1 MRKRYTYIP
10 NSEIESLTT
19 WNGVEFKGSQL
30 LDGAYAKGNIKYAEG
45 GITKGGHD
53 EKTLRSFV
61 NFINSVNKTKTIEQQ
76 AQELIGDEWYSMSDE
91 QRATSITEFITSGV
105 ISPKLRYAEGGTIR
119 DEFLYIFEENQP
131 NVDYYEDVDYMT
143 IFSSDKDEIQAI
155 ATYLQIPFTK
165 IRFEPNTQT
174 YFIQVDKDGRIM
186 AKGGGVKDAGFVVTF
201 TVAGKK
207 IKKNY
212 STEEDM
218 DAGIADFYLENLDVE
233 NVEIEEKKQE
243 KKKEVPVDVFA
254 SAKEE
259 KKKSKKDEYDRVEI
273 EGAEDKISR
282 IREITKSKKSLDA
295 EEKLL
300 KGEIKELAREVYIE
314 KYEKLG
320 RRPDNFRVVE
330 GDENILFIVQDG
342 YIGVSD
348 EKSALLKENYPE
360 LLGETVSYKI
370 SEAMMKKEGLD
381 GRKIGDIIKDLIG
394 RSRDISDEDKMNLF
408 TITREIAIKEGAIEK
423 LADYDNIEEV
433 YNIIQPIEALK

>member
-1 MRKRYTYIP
+1 M
-10 NSEIESLTT
+10 E
-19 WNGVEFKGSQL
+19 L
-30 LDGAYAKGNIKYAEG
+30 LE
-45 GITKGGHD
+45 
-53 EKTLRSFV
+53 
-61 NFINSVNKTKTIEQQ
+61 
-76 AQELIGDEWYSMSDE
+76 
-91 QRATSITEFITSGV
+91 ATSPDSAIAKFIEKKG
-105 ISPKLRYAEGGTIR
+105 EGIHHIAYDVEDIYVLNQKG
-119 DEFLYIFEENQP
+119 EFLAPALY
-131 NVDYYEDVDYMT
+131 
-143 IFSSDKDEIQAI
+143 KD
-155 ATYLQIPFTK
+155 
-165 IRFEPNTQT
+165 RN
-174 YFIQVDKDGRIM
+174 
-186 AKGGGVKDAGFVVTF
+186 
-201 TVAGKK
+201 
-207 IKKNY
+207 
-212 STEEDM
+212 
-218 DAGIADFYLENLDVE
+218 
-233 NVEIEEKKQE
+233 
-243 KKKEVPVDVFA
+243 
-254 SAKEE
+254 
-259 KKKSKKDEYDRVEI
+259 
-273 EGAEDKISR
+273 
-282 IREITKSKKSLDA
+282 LDA